1 MDNIIDIAVIVGTMG
16 LIVYFSRGYLWSS
29 KPYWLA
35 KFETIS
41 EKARKKEIRS
51 SLVIGLLFLL
61 VSVVGYVD
69 FFRQD
74 DLSFIWPAF
83 FLAAIAFLGVTLLVN
98 AYLYTPKMIDR
109 QLASP
114 ETYTRWRKYY
124 YVGFLVLLMVLM
136 ILYAVLSQEKN

>member
-51 SLVIGLLFLL
+51 SLVI
-61 VSVVGYVD
+61 
-69 FFRQD
+69 
-74 DLSFIWPAF
+74 
-83 FLAAIAFLGVTLLVN
+83 
-98 AYLYTPKMIDR
+98 
-109 QLASP
+109 
-114 ETYTRWRKYY
+114 
-124 YVGFLVLLMVLM
+124 
-136 ILYAVLSQEKN
+136 